1 MERMNKQR
9 HGKCKLVVR
18 VLSVLITYHL
28 SLIISP
34 AQTFTQQV
42 QQSRA
47 GQGKVTIHQDASID
61 ALVNGTKKSTTSA
74 PVRQP
79 DKVTPATKTSAS
91 TVKQTEQAKKKE
103 QSTRQETHQ
112 AQSVRQ
118 EQAARQ
124 EAHQAQSV
132 RQEQTARTEQP
143 ARQETHSEQ
152 PVRHETQTEKV
163 AETRNDTTSVTPQR
177 RMRKVTGYRIQAF
190 VGANR
195 QKAEQTGNALRTL
208 FPDQPVYV
216 SFLQPRWICRMGNF
230 RTYAEAKAKLN
241 DVRQMGYEAAII
253 VKGKISVPDI

>member
-1 MERMNKQR
+1 MNKQR

-79 DKVTPATKTSAS
+79 DKVTPPTKTSAS
-91 TVKQTEQAKKKE
+91 TAKQTEQAKKKE

-118 EQAARQ
+118 EQ
-124 EAHQAQSV
+124 
-132 RQEQTARTEQP
+132 TARTEQP

-152 PVRHETQTEKV
+152 PARHETQTEKV